1 MIRKS
6 MKLVITFYT
15 AADAMA
21 MEKSCREKQAG
32 GRIIPVPGSISADC
46 GLAWCS
52 NLESE
57 ETLRTLIKEQ
67 GLRFQN
73 IYHCLV

>member
-6 MKLVITFYT
+6 EKLIITFYT
-15 AADAMA
+15 TTDAMA
-21 MEKSCREKQAG
+21 MEYLCKANQAE

-46 GLAWCS
+46 GLAWCAK
-52 NLESE
+52 NESE
-57 ETLRTLIKEQ
+57 DELLNLMVQNNITPQ
-67 GLRFQN
+67 G